1 MEILGAIGAQCTAR
15 NPPTSRV
22 ATVHFEPT
30 PGKDAFP
37 EAVAAAPGNLHLPQ
51 AQLKKRKK
59 RKGGREGQ
67 RKEKKGKERKKFKM
81 ISVHWKPAGM
91 WNWGARPLPM
101 RSE

>member
-51 AQLKKRKK
+51 AQLKKRKAAK
-59 RKGGREGQ
+59 VLDGPEHELCSQSSPRSLCLSKQ
-67 RKEKKGKERKKFKM
+67 
-81 ISVHWKPAGM
+81 
-91 WNWGARPLPM
+91 GAMSLFPFL
-101 RSE
+101 